1 MFREVSEVKE
11 IVEIKA
17 PEWLVKAAAKLAPA
31 NKNINIDE
39 PLVNVKKNNQESK

>member
-17 PEWLVKAAAKLAPA
+17 PAWLKAASKTSKKDL
-31 NKNINIDE
+31 NIDK
-39 PLVNVKKNNQESK
+39 PLVDVKKNNQESK

>member
-17 PEWLVKAAAKLAPA
+17 PEWLAKAA
-31 NKNINIDE
+31 NKISKKDINIDE
-39 PLVNVKKNNQESK
+39 PLVNVKKNQESK